1 VTDLA
6 KQPDTATSET
16 FADRLLGA
24 SIPARDARLR
34 LVRLDDTLAEI
45 LAAHNYPPAIRHV
58 LAEAL
63 VIAALVGG
71 LIGEGEDAGD
81 DGGAGQM
88 TIQAQTK
95 AGVVK
100 LLVCDYRQGALR
112 GYADFDA
119 EGLAEL
125 GANPSL
131 AALFGEGFLAITFD
145 VPERGGRY
153 QGIVPLEGDS
163 LAEACERYFQQSEQ
177 VPTMVRI
184 AVRAEGTRTLAAGL
198 LAQHLPD
205 GEVGRERLHVRQN
218 FPEWEHVQVMASSIR
233 HEELLEEDISL
244 EALVWRL
251 FHEEEEV
258 RVFPGAA
265 LSRGCRCSVEHYES
279 VLGRFP
285 EAEKAEMHDE
295 NGDILVD
302 CAFCSKVLAIAV

>member
-1 VTDLA
+1 MTDTA
-6 KQPDTATSET
+6 KQPDTALSET
-16 FADRLLGA
+16 FTDRLLGA

-34 LVRLDDTLAEI
+34 LVRLDETLAEI
-45 LAAHNYPPAIRHV
+45 LAAHDYPPAIRHV

-71 LIGEGEDAGD
+71 LVDEGEGAAG
-81 DGGAGQM
+81 GQM
-88 TIQAQTK
+88 TMQAQTK
-95 AGVVK
+95 AGVIK
-100 LLVCDYRQGALR
+100 LLVCDYRQGELR

-119 EGLAEL
+119 DALSAL

-131 AALFGEGFLAITFD
+131 PALFGEGFLAITFD

-153 QGIVPLEGDS
+153 QGIVPLEGNS
-163 LAEACERYFQQSEQ
+163 LAEACELYFEQSEQ

-184 AVRAEGTRTLAAGL
+184 AVRAEGKRTLAAGL

-205 GEVGRERLHVRQN
+205 GEVGRERLHVRLTH
-218 FPEWEHVQVMASSIR
+218 PEWEHVQVMASSIR
-233 HEELLEEDISL
+233 HDELLEEEVSL
-244 EALVWRL
+244 DALVWRL
-251 FHEEEEV
+251 FHEEDEV
-258 RVFPGAA
+258 RVFPGAT

-285 EAEKAEMHDE
+285 EAEKAEMRDE

-302 CAFCSKVLAIAV
+302 CAFCSKIFTIAT